1 MRDLMLITPSD
12 PLDTSWRLDFDIIDG
27 FPKLVP
33 FERNTQDQRAA
44 ISAYTFRGTIP
55 GKPDVG
61 IDWSGLYSHDNNKET
76 LVNIDNEVRQAIQQ
90 NAAIPNGPN
99 STYIPVYQ
107 SDDKGRINIT
117 IYQG

>member
-1 MRDLMLITPSD
+1 MRDLMIITPTE
-12 PLDTSWRLDFDIIDG
+12 PQKTPWRLDIDIING
-27 FPKLVP
+27 MPRLVP

-61 IDWSGLYSHDNNKET
+61 INWAGLYENSDET
-76 LVNIDNEVRQAIQQ
+76 LVNIDNEVKQNIQN
-90 NAAIPNGPN
+90 NAAIPEGPN
-99 STYIPVYQ
+99 SMYVPTYETK
-107 SDDKGRINIT
+107 DGNINIT